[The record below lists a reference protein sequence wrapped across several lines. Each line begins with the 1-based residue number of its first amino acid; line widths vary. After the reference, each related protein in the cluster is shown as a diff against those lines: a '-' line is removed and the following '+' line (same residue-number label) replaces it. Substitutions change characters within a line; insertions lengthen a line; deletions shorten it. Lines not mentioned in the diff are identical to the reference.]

1 MENFPKYPNPP
12 QVPKP
17 PEQTPSV
24 DEKLKSD
31 IEKIAA
37 QKLQKI
43 LDPNFKHFTVRFVH
57 IAEYEEIMRTGAVGK
72 EREVFIHADD
82 ESFSE
87 YAKSASGKWADRAGW
102 QTNWNFSTFDG
113 LSANSFIEI
122 IKSARKGAWK
132 TSQLPTDGII
142 HRPEP
147 INRNDPESQ
156 KTFTERVRSMVL
168 SMAGAPQANYFLN
181 LRNVKDSKP
190 NIEQSRSDESRES
203 EVSQVIQ
210 QFLEDDNFLDNR
222 NNFRKLYTALCFTEK
237 TLASTLHS
245 QYHIGLVVDSAAI
258 GTNRWRH
265 PHSEDEWGDIRNG
278 EFSKDALLA
287 AICVIPN
294 RDIVARIAEI
304 NINLSVKEADLA
316 HPVFDA
322 NSVVRWPKQT
332 TGKT

>member
-1 MENFPKYPNPP
+1 MKTFPKYPTPP

-203 EVSQVIQ
+203 EVSQVI
-210 QFLEDDNFLDNR
+210 
-222 NNFRKLYTALCFTEK
+222 
-237 TLASTLHS
+237 
-245 QYHIGLVVDSAAI
+245 
-258 GTNRWRH
+258 
-265 PHSEDEWGDIRNG
+265 
-278 EFSKDALLA
+278 
-287 AICVIPN
+287 
-294 RDIVARIAEI
+294 
-304 NINLSVKEADLA
+304 
-316 HPVFDA
+316 
-322 NSVVRWPKQT
+322 
-332 TGKT
+332 